1 MERGGPDVTL
11 GLSPRTLSYSRMLTC
26 AKETLD
32 WRRRAPSSASRRRW
46 SDSSRVRE
54 DMTLRM
60 GAAWR
65 GQESARMRMVGAEL
79 EMESPRPAGD
89 DTARAGLCSLSVR
102 LDLIILLI
110 LSEDLVGPDCLLLRV
125 ASTAES
131 AVAAFSGGAR
141 PLLTTVMDDAQ
152 LSPDE
157 FLEVE
162 SRLGF
167 IPIACPEGE
176 FSAVLN
182 PAHCSLVDDTWGVMV
197 VRRSS
202 KNRTYSAF
210 YFYLPVKRGRA
221 AIISGFLCFY
231 RAKVQKNIRHR

>member
-26 AKETLD
+26 AKETLL
-32 WRRRAPSSASRRRW
+32 WRRRAPSNVSRRRW
-46 SDSSRVRE
+46 SDSSMVRE

-60 GAAWR
+60 GTAWS
-65 GQESARMRMVGAEL
+65 GEEGARKRMVGAEM
-79 EMESPRPAGD
+79 EMESPR
-89 DTARAGLCSLSVR
+89 RAGNDAARNGPCSLSVR
-102 LDLIILLI
+102 LDLFLLRI
-110 LSEDLVGPDCLLLRV
+110 PWEDLVG
-125 ASTAES
+125 
-131 AVAAFSGGAR
+131 AVAAFSVGGP

-152 LSPDE
+152 LSPSE
-157 FLEVE
+157 FFEVE

-167 IPIACPEGE
+167 ILIACPEGE

-202 KNRTYSAF
+202 KNRTYSA
-210 YFYLPVKRGRA
+210 L
-221 AIISGFLCFY
+221 
-231 RAKVQKNIRHR
+231 Q